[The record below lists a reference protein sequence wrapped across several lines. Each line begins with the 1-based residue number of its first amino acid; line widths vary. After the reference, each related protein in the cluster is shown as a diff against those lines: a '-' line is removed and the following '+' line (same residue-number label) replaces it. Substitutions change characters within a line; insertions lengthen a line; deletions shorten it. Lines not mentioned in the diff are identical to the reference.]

1 MAPQIRCPN
10 CGTSINLESRRKM
23 DFHLIVSELKKG
35 PKTFTDLLHVTRLP
49 RKTLSLRLKELRQS
63 GIIIKDKDYRL
74 NGSPPPFYMKGEISK
89 LFTFDQKKRILL
101 LTLILC
107 VSLPISALAYA
118 IYSAPPPLQMPPEPP
133 KPQYYGILVVDLKT
147 QNVTNL
153 YAWQARINYDA
164 EILEF
169 RNFTKTEV
177 ASPLFNQSLMDI
189 YGMNSTDTFVLRG
202 DPGEDPQHLSDDL
215 LVADSLQGDVS
226 PVNGSGT
233 LGRIVFAI
241 KTPEKSLE
249 FFQNKPPTIVFEP
262 TIVPGFTTYLLDAK
276 LEKMSNIQDLLYL
289 EVINVVP

>member
-1 MAPQIRCPN
+1 MNPQIRCPN
-10 CGTSINLESRRKM
+10 CGTSINLESRRKI
-23 DFHLIVSELKKG
+23 DFHMIMLELKKG
-35 PKTFTDLLHVTRLP
+35 PKTFTDLLHATKLP

-63 GIIIKDKDYRL
+63 EIIIKDKGYRL
-74 NGSPPPFYMKGEISK
+74 NGSPPPFYMQGEINK
-89 LFTFDQKKRILL
+89 LFTFDQKKRILV

-107 VSLPISALAYA
+107 VSIPVSALAYA
-118 IYSAPPPLQMPPEPP
+118 IYSAPPPSQVPPEPL
-133 KPQYYGILVVDLKT
+133 KPQYYGILVVDLKI
-147 QNVTNL
+147 QDVTNL
-153 YAWQARINYDA
+153 YAWQARINFDA

-169 RNFTKTEV
+169 RNFTKKEV
-177 ASPLFNQSLMDI
+177 VNPLFNQSLMDI
-189 YGMNSTDTFVLRG
+189 YGMNSTDTFVLKRN
-202 DPGEDPQHLSDDL
+202 PGEDPQHLSDDL

-233 LGRIVFAI
+233 LGRIAFAI

>member
-1 MAPQIRCPN
+1 VAPQIRCPN

-35 PKTFTDLLHVTRLP
+35 HKTFTDLLHVTRLP

-133 KPQYYGILVVDLKT
+133 KPQYYGMLVVDLKIR
-147 QNVTNL
+147 NVTNL
-153 YAWQARINYDA
+153 YAWDARINYDA

-169 RNFTKTEV
+169 RNFTKKEV
-177 ASPLFNQSLMDI
+177 TNSLFNQSLMDI
-189 YGMNSTDTFVLRG
+189 YGMNSTDTFVLKG
-202 DPGEDPQHLSDDL
+202 DPGEEPQHLSDDL
-215 LVADSLQGDVS
+215 LVADSLQADAP

-241 KTPEKSLE
+241 KTPGKSLE
-249 FFQNKPPTIVFEP
+249 FFQNNPPTIVFEP
-262 TIVPGFTTYLLDAK
+262 TIVPTFKPRLFDAE
-276 LEKMSNIQDLLYL
+276 LQEMPNIQDLLYL
-289 EVINVVP
+289 EVVKMVP